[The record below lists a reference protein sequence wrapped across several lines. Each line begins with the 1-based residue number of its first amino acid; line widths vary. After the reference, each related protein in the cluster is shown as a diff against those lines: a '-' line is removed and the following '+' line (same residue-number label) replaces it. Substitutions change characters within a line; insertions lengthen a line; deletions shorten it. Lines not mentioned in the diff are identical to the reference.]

1 MRVSF
6 VLQVGHLLYAE
17 NPKKLPPCHLS
28 PLCISLVCPTTALP
42 ACLDSLGTDLGKQHI
57 FLAGSFCCNEATV
70 CQWVSQKT
78 WGCYC
83 SGVLSCYLS
92 ILDFTWL
99 SVNQLKAHC
108 RGMRLQW
115 QLSLLCPLR
124 RDVAAVKYGLV
135 SVLSMQLTPYNDPWS
150 ITGSSCASSCVGR
163 AARWEGSVSNG
174 LRGLTG
180 SGLVL

>member
-135 SVLSMQLTPYNDPWS
+135 VSPQHAADTLQWS
-150 ITGSSCASSCVGR
+150 LVHYGFLVC
-163 AARWEGSVSNG
+163 EL
-174 LRGLTG
+174 LRGPCSPLG
-180 SGLVL
+180 RQGQ